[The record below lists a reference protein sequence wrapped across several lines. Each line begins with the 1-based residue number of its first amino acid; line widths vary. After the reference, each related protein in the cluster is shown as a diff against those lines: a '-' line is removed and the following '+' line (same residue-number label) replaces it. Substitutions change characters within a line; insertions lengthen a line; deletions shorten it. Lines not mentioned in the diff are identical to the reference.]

1 MSEPLLLSEKLY
13 LLSVNPEKGGI
24 ITATANALNYVLLGG
39 LLLELYQNK
48 NVSFENKRVVI
59 LETKSENELH
69 RFMLEKIGMRARPLK
84 ISRALGKFNF
94 SMKYIL
100 NGVQQNLVDKRMI
113 RMEPKRFLFFKWKKP
128 FLVNKPVVQ
137 KMVTEIER
145 QIMNGSASD
154 ENLILLS
161 FIQPSGLLNRI
172 FKERSKRKIAKKRL
186 KKMMVE
192 NQVSEAVAGA
202 ISAAQVV
209 AASVGASVAVSAAV
223 H

>member
-1 MSEPLLLSEKLY
+1 MSEPLSLSEKLY

-24 ITATANALNYVLLGG
+24 VSATANALNYVIIGG

-48 NVSFENKRVVI
+48 NISFENKRIVV
-59 LETKSENELH
+59 LDTKTGNELH
-69 RFMLEKIGMRARPLK
+69 RFMLEKMGNPARPQK

-100 NGVQQNLVDKRMI
+100 KEVQQRLTDKRMI
-113 RMEPKRFLFFKWKKP
+113 RMEPKRFLFFRWKKP

-137 KMVTEIER
+137 KMVVEIER
-145 QIMNGSASD
+145 QIMNGSAS
-154 ENLILLS
+154 EEELVLLS
-161 FIQPSGLLNRI
+161 FIQPSGLLTRI
-172 FKERSKRKIAKKRL
+172 FRERSKRKTAKKKL
-186 KKMMVE
+186 KNMMIE
-192 NQVSEAVAGA
+192 NQVSTAVAGA
-202 ISAAQVV
+202 ISAAQAV

>member
-69 RFMLEKIGMRARPLK
+69 RFMLEKIGMPARPLK

-161 FIQPSGLLNRI
+161 FIQPSGLLSRI